1 VIAPIT
7 LTKPGLERIRGCRR
21 ILFGLALV
29 LTSDRERERMSGL
42 DQQSLEQWLADMRP
56 RLHSFCGRMMG
67 SAIDGEDV
75 VQEALIRAA
84 TSYERSVPIASPDA
98 WLFRIARNAA
108 IDTIRQRRGGDMPMP
123 ESDNTDPG
131 ADSAARVAVTLGFTA
146 FLPLPAPQR
155 ASVVL
160 VDVLGYSAA
169 ETASILETSVAAV
182 KAALHRG
189 RLRLAVPAESPL
201 PVVDDREKL
210 RLRAYADLFNAR
222 EFDALRDLLAA
233 DAQLDLPPRAKRA
246 GKADVSV
253 YFERYSAADIAWR
266 VEPVLAEGR
275 PALLATDPDNAASR
289 FVILLGWSDGRII
302 TIRDFHYARYV
313 MDGIDIA
320 RI

>member
-1 VIAPIT
+1 
-7 LTKPGLERIRGCRR
+7 
-21 ILFGLALV
+21 
-29 LTSDRERERMSGL
+29 MSGL
-42 DQQSLEQWLADMRP
+42 DTKGLEQWLADMRP

-84 TSYERSVPIASPDA
+84 TSYERSAPIASPEA

-108 IDTIRQRRGGDMPMP
+108 IDMMRQRRGGDVPML
-123 ESDNTDPG
+123 EGDDADPG

-146 FLPLPAPQR
+146 FLPLPPPQR

-189 RLRLAVPAESPL
+189 RLRLAVPAESPA
-201 PVVDDREKL
+201 PAIDDREKL
-210 RLRAYADLFNAR
+210 QLRAYADLFNAR
-222 EFDALRDLLAA
+222 AFDALRDLLAA
-233 DAQLDLPPRAKRA
+233 DAQLDLPPRAKRK
-246 GKADVSV
+246 GKADVSI

-275 PALLATDPDNAASR
+275 PALLATDPDNANSR
-289 FVILLGWSDGRII
+289 FVILLGWSDGRIV